1 MQNIIQHGSDEET
14 EFIFDSNTM
23 QLNDSKS
30 KISKAND
37 EIKQLND
44 QNKELA
50 TQLNKQNELLDLKHK
65 QNQQLQVDGMLDVQN
80 FLVIKLKSQ
89 LDERELKLLQ
99 SMKEKQSLQNEL
111 ICFHDIMDQTTQRND
126 QLNSEVF
133 ALRLT
138 MEQLQCKYL
147 VITHLE
153 TTTMCKEDSNQI
165 LQREL
170 KLKENIEAQT
180 KTIKQY
186 EETVRKITN
195 ELNQKQ
201 AQFKID
207 NQNKDNIISDLKRK
221 HDLQLQQNTEIIS
234 ELIQFKNQNL
244 QNNFMNKDYKP
255 ELTKMTKEIEEYKI
269 QIKGQNHQIKL
280 SNDQI
285 LALQNQIQKLEQS
298 IGTLLTDIQQTKQ
311 KLKEKES
318 ELQNKLGENMQ
329 TIEKLNIQISQLNNQ
344 LQLFKNQDQKINLV
358 RSISQPSDERYLKEL
373 QQKNDYIAM
382 LQNENNQLVKLIE
395 TLQSQKSDNQGSE
408 VLKVRQLESELK
420 NLQSFIYDS
429 PLVVL
434 FNLLEDRLSKQ
445 QQKSFENKKKIQEF
459 WSNQLKQWA
468 EGFEEL
474 KKAFNGLKIQFKYD
488 LKYPI
493 QGQQQN
499 E

>member
-1 MQNIIQHGSDEET
+1 MQNIIQNGSDEET
-14 EFIFDSNTM
+14 EFIFDSNTI
-23 QLNDSKS
+23 QINETKS

-37 EIKQLND
+37 EIKQLNGL
-44 QNKELA
+44 NKELA
-50 TQLNKQNELLDLKHK
+50 FQLNKQNELLDLKQK
-65 QNQQLQVDGMLDVQN
+65 QNQQLQVDVS
-80 FLVIKLKSQ
+80 KLKEK
-89 LDERELKLLQ
+89 LEDRELKVLQ
-99 SMKEKQSLQNEL
+99 TMKEKQSLQNEL
-111 ICFHDIMDQTTQRND
+111 ISLHDILDQTTQRND

-133 ALRLT
+133 ALRLG
-138 MEQLQCKYL
+138 MEQLQQ
-147 VITHLE
+147 

-170 KLKENIEAQT
+170 RLKESIDVQA
-180 KTIKQY
+180 KAIKQY

-207 NQNKDNIISDLKRK
+207 VQNKDNIISDLKRK
-221 HDLQLQQNTEIIS
+221 HDLQLQQNTEIVS

-244 QNNFMNKDYKP
+244 QNNLMNKDYKP

-269 QIKGQNHQIKL
+269 QVKGQAHQIKL

-298 IGTLLTDIQQTKQ
+298 IATLLTELQQTKQ
-311 KLKEKES
+311 HLKDKDQEF
-318 ELQNKLGENMQ
+318 QNKLGENMW
-329 TIEKLNIQISQLNNQ
+329 TIEKLNIQISQQNNQ

-358 RSISQPSDERYLKEL
+358 RSIYQPPDERYLKEL
-373 QQKNDYIAM
+373 QQKNDQIAM

-408 VLKVRQLESELK
+408 ALKVRQLESELK

-445 QQKSFENKKKIQEF
+445 QSKSFENKRKIQEF
-459 WSNQLKQWA
+459 WSNQLKQWT

-474 KKAFNGLKIQFKYD
+474 KKAFGGLKIQFKYD

-493 QGQQQN
+493 PGSQQN